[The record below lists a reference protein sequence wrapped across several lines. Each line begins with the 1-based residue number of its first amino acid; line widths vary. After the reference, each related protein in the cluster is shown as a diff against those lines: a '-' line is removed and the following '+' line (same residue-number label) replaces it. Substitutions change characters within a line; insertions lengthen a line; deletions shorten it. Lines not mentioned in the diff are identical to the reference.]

1 MDVLKDTNL
10 SFVKEPK
17 NSKSN
22 YWLNTVLAENISHR
36 DSILK
41 ITNEVNIFTRPAW
54 GLMHKQKMYKSCI
67 KGNLENTLYLSE
79 RIINIPSGIDI
90 KDLNLE
96 EGQKNDG

>member
-1 MDVLKDTNL
+1 MHRNK
-10 SFVKEPK
+10 PK
-17 NSKSN
+17 N
-22 YWLNTVLAENISHR
+22 
-36 DSILK
+36 
-41 ITNEVNIFTRPAW
+41 
-54 GLMHKQKMYKSCI
+54 KQKMYKSCI